1 MQAGGVKGNVGQR
14 KHGLAHVDGDTAVRH
29 QLRLNHA
36 AKGLHPNSVLGGEA
50 AVAHK
55 ACKTACAVATL
66 LHLGAIGVVN
76 HVLKV
81 NTGRRGRPHRQNLVS
96 AHTKVPVSQK
106 AVLRQA
112 EVQAVLGLVEHHKV
126 VARALHF
133 GEWDSHARNYLRR
146 SG

>member
-1 MQAGGVKGNVGQR
+1 MQAGGVKGNVGQL
-14 KHGLAHVDGDTAVRH
+14 KHRRAHVDGDTAVRP

-36 AKGLHPNSVLGGEA
+36 AKGLHPNGVFGGEA

-55 ACKTACAVATL
+55 ARKTACAVAAL

-76 HVLKV
+76 HILKV
-81 NTGRRGRPHRQNLVS
+81 NAGRRGRPHRQNLVG
-96 AHTKVPVSQK
+96 AHAKMPVGQK

-133 GEWDSHARNYLRR
+133 GEWDSHAQNYLRR